1 MGLIKRHPIL
11 ITLLI
16 VALAGVAVLGAT
28 ATAVWRAA
36 HTDDAR
42 RHDHADLVA
51 VLGAAQY
58 SGRPSPTLLS
68 RLEHAAALY
77 QNGFAERVVVLGG
90 GQPGDIT
97 TEGEAGRQWLLD
109 AGLPEDAVFAEPVGS
124 STVDSLR
131 GLASFMRQRGLR
143 SVFLV
148 SDPWH
153 NLRIRKMGTDLGL
166 SVYVSATGH
175 SAAKSQWTRLS
186 GYSRETF
193 AYLYYRI
200 FGR

>member
-1 MGLIKRHPIL
+1 MGFIKRHPIL
-11 ITLLI
+11 TSLLVI
-16 VALAGVAVLGAT
+16 AVAIGTILGMT

-36 HTDDAR
+36 HTDDTR

-68 RLEHAAALY
+68 RLQHAATLY
-77 QNGFAERVVVLGG
+77 DHGFADRVVVLGG
-90 GQPGDIT
+90 GRTGDVT
-97 TEGEAGRQWLLD
+97 TEGEAGRQWLIGD
-109 AGLPEDAVFAEPVGS
+109 GLPEDAVFAEPVGS
-124 STVDSLR
+124 NTLDSLR
-131 GLASFMRQRGLR
+131 GLASFMRQHGLR
-143 SVFLV
+143 TVFLV

-166 SVYVSATGH
+166 NVYVSATGH
-175 SAAKSQWTRLS
+175 SAARSQWTRLA

-193 AYLYYRI
+193 AYLYYRV